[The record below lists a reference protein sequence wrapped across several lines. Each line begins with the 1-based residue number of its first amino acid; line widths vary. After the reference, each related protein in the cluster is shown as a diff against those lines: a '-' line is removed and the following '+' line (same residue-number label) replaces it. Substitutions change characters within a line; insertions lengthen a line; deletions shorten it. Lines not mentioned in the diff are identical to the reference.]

1 MFVGQ
6 LYKDKSLM
14 LRSCD
19 WIFFTTDLLT
29 TQVFVVMSKNML
41 LMPYKHLCPDT
52 VNWILPVYQQFTARA
67 DLIKMTI
74 VKDRTVVIS
83 TEFVIVRG
91 PYVVE
96 VPSIELD
103 NSQIQPLTF
112 MNVKITKDNSDTA
125 LTL

>member
-1 MFVGQ
+1 
-6 LYKDKSLM
+6 
-14 LRSCD
+14 
-19 WIFFTTDLLT
+19 
-29 TQVFVVMSKNML
+29 
-41 LMPYKHLCPDT
+41 MPYKHLCPDT

-83 TEFVIVRG
+83 TDLVIVRV

-103 NSQIQPLTF
+103 NSQILDLY
-112 MNVKITKDNSDTA
+112 N
-125 LTL
+125 L